1 MKRICSLAMAAA
13 ISMGAAGGAQAQV
26 SLFDFSV
33 YGGGAISSSWFEV
46 GDKGYGP
53 GLSPIFGVTTSFFAT
68 PQFGLRLHGA
78 YMPSGLPFPGE
89 NIFDRPDNGGY
100 PLNNYF
106 YDLDFVFHPFRDP
119 TGITNFLGAS
129 YFFLGGGGLTT
140 RVIGSGE
147 RRFARTVGQGTAG
160 LGFTLLPITRNIGL
174 FTELA
179 AHVYDSP
186 IDDDDVGF
194 VLPPTTPRRLIT
206 LNQTPTEVNDRYAV
220 TTRLVAGLKFT
231 FGGSEPA
238 PAPVFVPA
246 PAPEPVRQEMA
257 PVRVCVVEAGEL
269 REVDAMVNSAT
280 GDTLVNQRRF
290 RDVYPGTTGYAAGQ
304 DFYIRNEAITLNRT
318 RYVRF
323 GLTRIVP
330 ATALAR
336 AGEYQGVPLF
346 RDRAST
352 GTAEVLYVPV
362 RTGCEFQTYQREQA
376 VRGVRG

>member
-1 MKRICSLAMAAA
+1 MSAA
-13 ISMGAAGGAQAQV
+13 SGAQAQV
-26 SLFDFSV
+26 RLFDFSV
-33 YGGGAISSSWFEV
+33 YGGGAISSSWFEI
-46 GDKGYGP
+46 GDDGYGP
-53 GLSPIFGVTTSFFAT
+53 GLSPIFGATTSFFAT
-68 PQFGLRLHGA
+68 PRFGLRLHGA
-78 YMPSGLPFPGE
+78 YMPSGFPFRGE
-89 NIFDRPDNGGY
+89 NIFDRPDRGGF

-147 RRFARTVGQGTAG
+147 RTFARTVGQGTAG

-186 IDDDDVGF
+186 IDDDDVAF
-194 VLPPTTPRRLIT
+194 LPQRNLIT
-206 LNQTPTEVNDRYAV
+206 LNPPTATVNDRYAI

-231 FGGSEPA
+231 FGGGEA
-238 PAPVFVPA
+238 VPAPVFVPA
-246 PAPEPVRQEMA
+246 PAPAPEPMRQEMT

-269 REVDAMVNSAT
+269 REVDAMVNPAT
-280 GDTLVNQRRF
+280 GDTMVNQRRF
-290 RDVYPGTTGYAAGQ
+290 GDVYPGTTGYAAGQ
-304 DFYIRNEAITLNRT
+304 DFFIRNEAITLNRT

-330 ATALAR
+330 ANALTR
-336 AGEYQGVPLF
+336 AGEYQGVPVF
-346 RDRAST
+346 RDRTST

>member
-1 MKRICSLAMAAA
+1 MKKIFSLATAAA
-13 ISMGAAGGAQAQV
+13 ISMSAVGGAQAQV
-26 SLFDFSV
+26 RLFDVSL
-33 YGGGAISSSWFEV
+33 YGGGAISSSWFEI
-46 GDKGYGP
+46 GNQGYGP
-53 GLSPIFGVTTSFFAT
+53 GLSPIFGATTSFFAT

-78 YMPSGLPFPGE
+78 YMPSRLPFPG
-89 NIFDRPDNGGY
+89 DNVFARGTGGY

-147 RRFARTVGQGTAG
+147 STFGRTVGQGTAG

-186 IDDDDVGF
+186 IDDDDVAF
-194 VLPPTTPRRLIT
+194 LPQRNLIT
-206 LNQTPTEVNDRYAV
+206 LNPSNETVNDRYAI

-231 FGGSEPA
+231 FGGREA
-238 PAPVFVPA
+238 VPAPVFVPAPA
-246 PAPEPVRQEMA
+246 PAPEPVRQEMT
-257 PVRVCVVEAGEL
+257 PIRVCVVEAGEL
-269 REVDAMVNSAT
+269 REVDAMVNTAT

-290 RDVYPGTTGYAAGQ
+290 GDVYPGTTGYAAGQ
-304 DFYIRNEAITLNRT
+304 DFFIRNEAITFNRT

-330 ATALAR
+330 ANALTR
-336 AGEYQGVPLF
+336 AGEFQGVPIF